1 MNNNHITGTIFTN
14 NNAATYPIEA
24 TTFNNN
30 VINDITTSA
39 ISCYGCR
46 IIKNIINNIIN
57 FFISN
62 TNLENNEIKDL
73 NGDGSN
79 PGGNTPGGGETP
91 GGDTPS
97 DPVNPSGTVNII
109 SSEPSTTAVNGIMH
123 GTHTNADPL
132 PNTADSEE
140 VIGYIESSLDSSYG
154 TPSIYGVYIDE
165 YGSMLNS
172 VDVVA
177 TTESGRSY
185 NIVGNISANSLTTN
199 KKVHVWVQFSNSNQ
213 LGYVSVYQNAGS
225 GSVTPGGDTPSGGE
239 TPTADSTLDTFINK
253 ITGGASGSVKS
264 TVLANKI
271 SAQDTPNTYSYLQ

>member
-1 MNNNHITGTIFTN
+1 MNNNHITGTISTN
-14 NNAATYPIEA
+14 NNGATYPIEA

-79 PGGNTPGGGETP
+79 PGGNTPGGGDTP
-91 GGDTPS
+91 GGDTP
-97 DPVNPSGTVNII
+97 VN
-109 SSEPSTTAVNGIMH
+109 
-123 GTHTNADPL
+123 
-132 PNTADSEE
+132 
-140 VIGYIESSLDSSYG
+140 
-154 TPSIYGVYIDE
+154 
-165 YGSMLNS
+165 
-172 VDVVA
+172 
-177 TTESGRSY
+177 
-185 NIVGNISANSLTTN
+185 
-199 KKVHVWVQFSNSNQ
+199 
-213 LGYVSVYQNAGS
+213 
-225 GSVTPGGDTPSGGE
+225 PGGDTPSSGE

>member
-1 MNNNHITGTIFTN
+1 MNPTDNIDDSQ
-14 NNAATYPIEA
+14 
-24 TTFNNN
+24 
-30 VINDITTSA
+30 INP
-39 ISCYGCR
+39 GG
-46 IIKNIINNIIN
+46 
-57 FFISN
+57 N
-62 TNLENNEIKDL
+62 TPVD
-73 NGDGSN
+73 
-79 PGGNTPGGGETP
+79 PGGNTPGGGDTPVNP
-91 GGDTPS
+91 GGDTP
-97 DPVNPSGTVNII
+97 VNPGGSVNII
-109 SSEPSTTAVNGIMH
+109 TSEPSTTSVDSKMH
-123 GTHTNADPL
+123 GIHTNADPL